1 VAGRRGVPAGPRGV
15 HEHGWPPGARDRHG
29 GHPGRA
35 RSGGTGR
42 PEGGP
47 ARVGHRAGEP
57 GVRTE
62 LRHAVRRS
70 VPGQDAAAD
79 GGAAGELLRDRPQ
92 QRGQLRRAD
101 IRAVPG
107 SGHPERLPG
116 VGPFRR
122 PGHSRAVP
130 PGPRR
135 GLRLPGG
142 SPDARQPAVSRRA
155 QLGGVPA
162 GHGQRP
168 GPGHHGRHGAR
179 ARLRSPR
186 PPPGPSITLR
196 KPPRAISTPPATT
209 ASRSSAPS
217 PATRP
222 TATRTSCRSGR
233 CPATWPGPA
242 PPRRSPGSR
251 RTCATTATTHLA
263 SPAPRAGWRR
273 PMRSW
278 RSGCRRSWPRRPT
291 GTAA

>member
-1 VAGRRGVPAGPRGV
+1 MAGRRGVPAGPRGV
-15 HEHGWPPGARDRHG
+15 HEHRWPPGPRHRHG
-29 GHPGRA
+29 WHPGRV

-57 GVRTE
+57 GVRAE
-62 LRHAVRRS
+62 LRHPVRRS
-70 VPGQDAAAD
+70 VPGPDAAAD
-79 GGAAGELLRDRPQ
+79 GDPAGELLRDRPQ
-92 QRGQLRRAD
+92 QRGQLRRAGL
-101 IRAVPG
+101 RAGPEHR
-107 SGHPERLPG
+107 HPERLPA
-116 VGPFRR
+116 VGPLRR

-168 GPGHHGRHGAR
+168 GPGPTRSAR
-179 ARLRSPR
+179 RAGPPAVI

-196 KPPRAISTPPATT
+196 KPQRAISTPPATT
-209 ASRSSAPS
+209 GSRSSARS

-233 CPATWPGPA
+233 CPATSPGPA

-251 RTCATTATTHLA
+251 RTCATTATTHPA